1 MKVHQLKFELAA
13 RGLNAKGLKGALVER
28 LQEALEKKIPRDT
41 KLPHLDSV
49 ITDSINP
56 YCNQQPAMQT
66 ATGTEA
72 METEQVDNYFS
83 LIMYTTNVYPS
94 STGRVWGKIYISY
107 REIMC

>member
-1 MKVHQLKFELAA
+1 MKVHQLKYELAA

-49 ITDSINP
+49 ITDSNNP
-56 YCNQQPAMQT
+56 YCNQQP
-66 ATGTEA
+66 A

-94 STGRVWGKIYISY
+94 STGRLWGKIYISY

>member
-49 ITDSINP
+49 ITDSHNP
-56 YCNQQPAMQT
+56 YCNQQP
-66 ATGTEA
+66 A

-94 STGRVWGKIYISY
+94 STGRLWGKIYISY